1 MLEKTEKDTKGQ
13 EAPAPAQAA
22 VTAAVERWLNDVVA
36 PARAVIAATLPRASP
51 EERAAMLARALEFL
65 PGPAVVG
72 ASAPAAAPAGQAEPK
87 AEAPAVTTAPAQGA
101 MEPLRP
107 DAGNGEAALSMALA
121 ALEWRPSKKGNGEW
135 VFILDR
141 DGKVEDA
148 FTHTP
153 LREFLE
159 RVKAAPAGSGLLFGG
174 YRYRLNERFLHRWPL
189 RR

>member
-1 MLEKTEKDTKGQ
+1 MSSENKTEQKQKGE
-13 EAPAPAQAA
+13 EAPAAVPAA
-22 VTAAVERWLNDVVA
+22 VTAAVERWVNEIVA
-36 PARAVIAATLPRASP
+36 PARASITATLPRASP

-65 PGPAVVG
+65 PGPRVAAG
-72 ASAPAAAPAGQAEPK
+72 AAAPAAGQAEPK